1 MARGRKKKAENVV
14 LPKPPDLEVEA
25 VEPIDDSFLPNKHLF
40 RVAEAAFYLGGYS
53 ESTIRTWIAHGILE
67 AEKHNREFRIT
78 RETILEF
85 RAKSKFRPLEDAI

>member
-1 MARGRKKKAENVV
+1 MNPEKMERPKDWPEPPVPEMAER
-14 LPKPPDLEVEA
+14 
-25 VEPIDDSFLPNKHLF
+25 EPLDDSFLPNKHLF

-85 RAKSKFRPLEDAI
+85 RTKSKFRPLEGAI